1 MFRVDASPS
10 IGLGHLMR
18 CLCLASLLK
27 KDAQITFVCHEL
39 PINLVNKINHLGF
52 TLTTIGS
59 ISHEV
64 FDEQEHALACLR
76 AMPTDIDL
84 LVIDHYQLGATFSK
98 VMRQQVNRIMVI
110 DDLANRIHD
119 CDLLLDQNLFVNF
132 ESRYNTLVPAHC
144 TKLLGPRYALLR
156 NEFYQSKC
164 TRKTN
169 HLLVNFGGS
178 DADNLTD
185 RLVNIISELKIP
197 NLTAD
202 IVVGLGYQASK
213 NLKSKVSRFANMQ
226 LHVNCDYMAMLMQ
239 RASLMIGS
247 GGSTHWERCA
257 SGLTGLVI
265 TTATNQI
272 ETTRCLSQQQCCE
285 WIGHVDE
292 VSDSQIAH
300 TLYRYLS
307 HPEKWR
313 DMGERAKQLVPDAA
327 QKKRVR
333 NIILAHVRG
342 NNVNN

>member
-1 MFRVDASPS
+1 MFRVDASAS

-27 KDAQITFVCHEL
+27 EDAHITFVCHEL

-52 TLTTIGS
+52 TLHTIGS
-59 ISHEV
+59 INNDA
-64 FDEQEHALACLR
+64 FDEQEHAYTCLR
-76 AMPTDIDL
+76 VMPTDIDL
-84 LVIDHYQLGATFSK
+84 LIIDHYHLGAAFSK
-98 VMRQQVNRIMVI
+98 IMRRQANAIMVI
-110 DDLANRIHD
+110 DDLADRVHD

-132 ESRYNTLVPAHC
+132 ESRYNALVPAHC

-156 NEFYQSKC
+156 DEFYQSKR
-164 TRKTN
+164 TRETH

-202 IVVGLGYQASK
+202 IVVGSGYQGYD
-213 NLKSKVSRFANMQ
+213 NLKSKVSRFSNMQ

-239 RASLMIGS
+239 RATLMIGS

-257 SGLTGLVI
+257 SGLTGLII
-265 TTATNQI
+265 TTAMNQI

-285 WIGHVDE
+285 WLGHVDK
-292 VSDSQIAH
+292 VSNKHI
-300 TLYRYLS
+300 TLTLTDYLL

-313 DMGERAKQLVPDAA
+313 EMGKRAQQWVPSAE
-327 QKKRVR
+327 QKKRLRTIVLTH
-333 NIILAHVRG
+333 IRG